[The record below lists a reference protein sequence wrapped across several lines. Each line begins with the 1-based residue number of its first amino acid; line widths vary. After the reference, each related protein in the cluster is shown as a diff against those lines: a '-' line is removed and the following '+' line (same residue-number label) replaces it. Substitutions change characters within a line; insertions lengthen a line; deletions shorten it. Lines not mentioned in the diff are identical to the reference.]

1 MPRKKGVGQKRPSKG
16 KRLDTPAT
24 VARKR
29 SKPVEPETTSG
40 DDATVSSVI
49 EEMIQVLEEFE
60 ESERREQARW
70 DARMTR
76 VYIRIACASA
86 VRRTYASCRSDEER
100 EGFLRESYIMKAYL
114 SARLYDDSHD
124 DYCIRCHD
132 YECDCT
138 SPPRCGGCGAEL
150 PDKPGDIWLDDSG
163 EPLPPNAL
171 PAPPVIC
178 ACMRENMGHRRTW
191 DGYCYYLM
199 G

>member
-49 EEMIQVLEEFE
+49 EEMIQVLEERE
-60 ESERREQARW
+60 ESELWEQALW
-70 DARMTR
+70 DEHMNR

-86 VRRTYASCRSDEER
+86 VRRTYASCESDEER
-100 EGFLRESYIMKAYL
+100 EKFLRESHVMKAYL
-114 SARLYDDSHD
+114 HARRNEDSYD
-124 DYCIRCHD
+124 DYCMRCRRD
-132 YECDCT
+132 YGCDCP
-138 SPPRCGGCGAEL
+138 PPRCKGCGAEL
-150 PDKPGDIWLDDSG
+150 PDKPGDIWLDDSD
-163 EPLPPNAL
+163 ETLPRNAL
-171 PAPPVIC
+171 PPPPVVC
-178 ACMRENMGHRRTW
+178 ACMREKYGTPAAA
-191 DGYCYYLM
+191 DGYQYMLW

>member
-49 EEMIQVLEEFE
+49 EEMIQVLEERE
-60 ESERREQARW
+60 ESELWEQALW
-70 DARMTR
+70 DEHMNR

-86 VRRTYASCRSDEER
+86 VRRTYASCESDEER
-100 EGFLRESYIMKAYL
+100 EKFLRESHVMKAYL
-114 SARLYDDSHD
+114 HARRNEDSYD
-124 DYCIRCHD
+124 DYCMRCRRD
-132 YECDCT
+132 YGCDCP
-138 SPPRCGGCGAEL
+138 PPRCKGCGAEL